1 MEEEVILHP
10 GLIEQMQLISE
21 LLQEAKE
28 ANLEVEVITWALKS
42 MQEDPEQQL
51 YVAFANGYR
60 EWIK

>member
-28 ANLEVEVITWALKS
+28 ANLEVEVIAWALKS
-42 MQEDPEQQL
+42 MQEDPEQQP